1 MKHQV
6 SLNVVS
12 DICKTFFSSDDNP
25 MDSPVESI
33 LQVGREIKLRYLA
46 NAGVSGGT

>member
-1 MKHQV
+1 MLCQTFV
-6 SLNVVS
+6 
-12 DICKTFFSSDDNP
+12 CKTFFLDDNP

-46 NAGVSGGT
+46 NVGVSGGT